1 VQAIAALQEKEV
13 SIQSII
19 CDDKSGLLQSFP
31 NIPVQMC
38 EFHQIKIIVRHLTK
52 EPKSLAAQE
61 LRELGLALSKT
72 TQKAFTVALDA
83 WVERAS

>member
-61 LRELGLALSKT
+61 QRELDLALTKT
-72 TQKAFTVALDA
+72 TQKAFTAVLYA

>member
-1 VQAIAALQEKEV
+1 MTFTAPIS
-13 SIQSII
+13 SIRTQRLKKSPVLSIT
-19 CDDKSGLLQSFP
+19 P
-31 NIPVQMC
+31 